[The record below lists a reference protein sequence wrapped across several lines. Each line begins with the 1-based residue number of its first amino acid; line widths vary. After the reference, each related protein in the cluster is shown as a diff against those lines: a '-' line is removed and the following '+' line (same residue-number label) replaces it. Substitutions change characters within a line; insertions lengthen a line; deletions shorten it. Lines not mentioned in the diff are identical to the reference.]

1 MNPPLEQ
8 TKTEKLKA
16 AGFWIRLAAHGIDL
30 SIVMM
35 IMLPVSLLLAIRMA
49 MAGTATIQ
57 YSPWWDVVFYV
68 IVIPLLVLL
77 WRTMQATPGKRLC
90 GLVVVDAVTGEKASI
105 RKLTIRSFSYIL
117 SSLPIIYPLTMP
129 LTGQKFAFP
138 LCFGFLWIFISK
150 RNYGWHDI
158 VSGAIVVEKATLP
171 EGKSEIRNSTSE
183 SQTVQG

>member
-1 MNPPLEQ
+1 MNPQEEQ
-8 TKTEKLKA
+8 TKPEKLKA

-49 MAGTATIQ
+49 MVGATTLE
-57 YSPWWDVVFYV
+57 YSPWWDVIFYA

-90 GLVVVDAVTGEKASI
+90 GLVVVDAVTGEKASVV
-105 RKLTIRSFSYIL
+105 KLTIRSLSYIL
-117 SSLPIIYPLTMP
+117 SSLPIIYPMTIP

-171 EGKSEIRNSTSE
+171 EGKSEFRDSNSE
-183 SQTVQG
+183 SQSVQG